1 MRRRQPHCIAL
12 TEADRNTLQELAHDG
27 RIQQRIA
34 RRARV
39 LLAME
44 DATTVV
50 QKLAQQVA
58 MTRSGIWRLCRR
70 YEQEGIAVVEA
81 APQPGRPRHFSL
93 LSAGANRATGLL

>member
-1 MRRRQPHCIAL
+1 L
-12 TEADRNTLQELAHDG
+12 TEADRNALQELVQDG

-50 QKLAQQVA
+50 QELTQQVA
-58 MTRSGIWRLCRR
+58 MSRSGIWRLCRR
-70 YEQEGIAVVEA
+70 YEGEGIAVLEGA
-81 APQPGRPRHFSL
+81 LQSGRPRHFSPL
-93 LSAGANRATGLL
+93 GAGADRATGLL

>member
-1 MRRRQPHCIAL
+1 MRRRPPHMIAL
-12 TEADRNTLQELAHDG
+12 TETDRSALQELVHDG

-44 DATTVV
+44 DDTTVV
-50 QKLAQQVA
+50 QELAHQVA

-70 YEQEGIAVVEA
+70 YEEEGLAVVEA
-81 APQPGRPRHFSL
+81 APQPGRPRQFSPL
-93 LSAGANRATGLL
+93 GAGANRATGVL